1 MISEASLIT
10 IIGMVG
16 GGCGTLLVYFLKSRC
31 TEIECCCMRCKRDVI
46 REVSATLHRGA
57 TPKTEKEASLPTVTQ
72 SPINNSVE
80 RV

>member
-1 MISEASLIT
+1 MLISEASLIT

-31 TEIECCCMRCKRDVI
+31 TEIECCCMRCKRDVL
-46 REVSATLHRGA
+46 REVSATLHRGSA
-57 TPKTEKEASLPTVTQ
+57 PKTV

>member
-1 MISEASLIT
+1 MLISEASLIT

-31 TEIECCCMRCKRDVI
+31 TEIECCCMRCKRDVL
-46 REVSATLHRGA
+46 REVSATLHR
-57 TPKTEKEASLPTVTQ
+57 PKTEKEATLPTVTQ

>member
-1 MISEASLIT
+1 MLISEASLIT

-31 TEIECCCMRCKRDVI
+31 TEIECCCMKCKRDVI
-46 REVSATLHRGA
+46 KEVSATLHRGV
-57 TPKTEKEASLPTVTQ
+57 TPKNTE
-72 SPINNSVE
+72 NNSVE

>member
-1 MISEASLIT
+1 MLISEASLIT

-46 REVSATLHRGA
+46 KEVSATLHRGV
-57 TPKTEKEASLPTVTQ
+57 TPKTE
-72 SPINNSVE
+72 NNSVE

>member
-1 MISEASLIT
+1 MLISEASLIT

-31 TEIECCCMRCKRDVI
+31 TEIECCCMRCKRDVL
-46 REVSATLHRGA
+46 REVSATLHK
-57 TPKTEKEASLPTVTQ
+57 PKNEST
-72 SPINNSVE
+72 INNSVE